1 MATDHIEGAP
11 AGPQYVKR
19 FAVTF
24 SLQLSEAQYAEIE
37 LLAEQHGVSMARVAR
52 RALRSGLAVL
62 RQSPKLAA
70 EFSQPE

>member
-1 MATDHIEGAP
+1 MATSNMHTEP
-11 AGPQYVKR
+11 VETPPGPR
-19 FAVTF
+19 FTVTF
-24 SLQLSEAQYAEIE
+24 SLQLSEAQHAE
-37 LLAEQHGVSMARVAR
+37 LLELAKRHDVSMARVAR